1 MRVPLPAAITTTST
15 GNVMSTSFGKTGPG
29 VVTRDSQPGII
40 ARGVALLLLGLL
52 TITLLAAC
60 SAARLAYNQAPTL
73 TYWWLDGHVDL
84 ANGQSE
90 PVRQD
95 IDRFFA
101 WHRSEALPTYI
112 TLLQSWQSMA
122 TADLDADQ
130 VCRQFQLIR
139 GHIDTAAGRT
149 VAPLARLALSLG
161 PDQIDHQRR
170 HQAKSNQ
177 GFEKDFMQGDEE
189 QRLSKR
195 LTRTIDRT
203 ERLYGRLSTE
213 QREQVRAWLL
223 RSPWDPA
230 RTLAE
235 RQRRQA
241 DLMQT
246 LKQAQ
251 ANPAQA
257 EALVAAHIRRIG
269 QSPTPGYEA
278 YSQAMIRH
286 GCEQFAALH
295 NSMGPQQREQAL
307 RTLKGYEEDLKA
319 LVASL

>member
-1 MRVPLPAAITTTST
+1 
-15 GNVMSTSFGKTGPG
+15 MSTSFGKTGPG

-52 TITLLAAC
+52 TITLLGAC

-73 TYWWLDGHVDL
+73 TYWWVDGHVDL

-101 WHRSEALPTYI
+101 WHRSEALPAYI
-112 TLLQSWQSMA
+112 GLLQSWQAMA
-122 TADLDADQ
+122 TTDLDADQ
-130 VCRQFQLIR
+130 VCRQFQVIR

-149 VAPLARLALSLG
+149 VAPLARLALSLST
-161 PDQIDHQRR
+161 DQIDHQRR

-177 GFEKDFMQGDEE
+177 GFEKDFMQGDED

-195 LTRTIDRT
+195 LTRTIDRS
-203 ERLYGRLSTE
+203 ERIYGRLSPE
-213 QREQVRAWLL
+213 QRELVRTWLQ

-235 RQRRQA
+235 RQRRQT
-241 DLMQT
+241 DLLQT
-246 LKQAQ
+246 VQQAQ

-278 YSQAMIRH
+278 YSQSMIRH

-295 NSMGPQQREQAL
+295 NSMSPQQREQAL

-319 LVASL
+319 LVGPA